1 MTKIIYQVQGKEYAN
16 QSEAT
21 AALVSVLGVAV
32 HNVDWLDVT
41 TINDAANDIRRY
53 VSGVVNDEIEPD
65 GDSDLERYLQR
76 YRQAGDVA
84 IDPIPAVYI
93 VQSADDGESD
103 EA

>member
-53 VSGVVNDEIEPD
+53 VAGVVNDEIEPD
-65 GDSDLERYLQR
+65 GDSDLERYLQG
-76 YRQAGDVA
+76 YRQPRMPLSEPKQASN
-84 IDPIPAVYI
+84 P
-93 VQSADDGESD
+93 VQSADDAQSD

>member
-53 VSGVVNDEIEPD
+53 VAGVVNDEIEPD
-65 GDSDLERYLQR
+65 GDSDLEEWLRR
-76 YRQAGDVA
+76 TRQSPAAHVSSQPA
-84 IDPIPAVYI
+84 INT
-93 VQSADDGESD
+93 VQSDDCGEPD